1 MRRGT
6 WATLLTGAALAVS
19 SGLAMATPESLLP
32 PGFGQPAPAPSPAP
46 APAPSAQPAQPAPRP
61 SPRVSAPAPTS
72 SAVVQPLPRT
82 GTAVT
87 PPPPAAIGIPTL
99 EGGRL
104 PSVREL
110 ERMSDAEFDALFGL
124 APQYDIPPG
133 ARRALRQVGV
143 IAEGEGGFGPY
154 ALAGQPAALVRAA
167 LIGTQG
173 PLVSRW
179 GHILLRRTLA
189 SRMDA
194 PQGMDPVAFAAL
206 RADLLNRLGEPAA
219 ARALV
224 QDVESA
230 AYSPGLGA
238 VALNAY
244 LGTGDILGICP
255 VMGVHGTLR
264 DDAPWLMA
272 RHICDAH
279 AGETQEADRAL
290 RRMLNGDDAQP
301 FDVRLAQR
309 YAGAAGNGRRS
320 VTVEWDNVE
329 ALDPWRLGLART
341 LGIEVPDGLLSGAPA
356 GLRMADVHIP
366 ATPLAARI
374 AAAERAGA
382 AGVLSS
388 AAMVDLWSQ
397 AFDEPAIEGAPRDRA
412 QALRL
417 AYVARQ
423 PSDRVAAMRQLW
435 TGSDPYAGQVLT
447 AYAAARLPVL
457 ASAADEAP
465 QLIGAMLSAGLD
477 RNAARWAAVVPDGSL
492 GWALLAVGTPG
503 ASGVDEGALGD
514 FIGDDN
520 SSEGRK
526 GRFLVAGLAG
536 LGRLDEGTAQGLLS
550 DMGTSLRL
558 QSGWSRRIDAAAQYR
573 NAALVALLAGL
584 GMQGDGWDRMTA
596 RQLFHIVR
604 ALSQVGLEPEAR
616 MIAAEAVA
624 RA

>member
-1 MRRGT
+1 M
-6 WATLLTGAALAVS
+6 AA
-19 SGLAMATPESLLP
+19 PESLLP
-32 PGFGQPAPAPSPAP
+32 PGFGQPAPSPAPTPAP
-46 APAPSAQPAQPAPRP
+46 APATAPAPAPAARPAQPAPRP
-61 SPRVSAPAPTS
+61 FVRAPAPDAS
-72 SAVVQPLPRT
+72 PVVQPLPGA
-82 GTAVT
+82 GTT
-87 PPPPAAIGIPTL
+87 PPPPPAAIGIPTL
-99 EGGRL
+99 AGGRL

-110 ERMSDAEFDALFGL
+110 EAMSDAEFDALFGL

-133 ARRALRQVGV
+133 ARRALQRVGV
-143 IAEGEGGFGPY
+143 ISQDEGGFGPA
-154 ALAGQPAALVRAA
+154 ALAGQPAGLVRAA

-194 PQGMDPVAFAAL
+194 PRGMDPVAFAAL
-206 RADLLNRLGEPAA
+206 RADLLNRLGEPAV

-224 QDVESA
+224 QDIESA
-230 AYSPGLGA
+230 SYSPGLGA
-238 VALNAY
+238 VALSAY

-255 VMGVHGTLR
+255 VMGVQGTLR
-264 DDAPWLMA
+264 EDARWLMA

-279 AGETQEADRAL
+279 SGETRDADRAL
-290 RRMLNGDDAQP
+290 RRMLNSDDTRP

-309 YAGAAGNGRRS
+309 YAGAAGSGRRS
-320 VTVEWDNVE
+320 VTIEWDDVDT
-329 ALDPWRLGLART
+329 LDPWRLGFARA
-341 LGIEVPDGLLSGAPA
+341 LGIEVPDGLIAGAPA
-356 GLRMADVHIP
+356 YLAMADVHIP
-366 ATPLAARI
+366 ATPLGRRI
-374 AAAERAGA
+374 AAADRAGA

-388 AAMVDLWSQ
+388 KAMVDLLSQ
-397 AFDEPAIEGAPRDRA
+397 AFDESGLEGASRERA
-412 QALRL
+412 QNLRL
-417 AYVARQ
+417 AYIARQ
-423 PSDRVAAMRQLW
+423 PGDRVAAMRQLW
-435 TGSDPYAGQVLT
+435 GGTDPYAGQVLT

-457 ASAADEAP
+457 STAVAEAP
-465 QLIGAMLSAGLD
+465 QLIGAMLAAGLD
-477 RNAARWAAVVPDGSL
+477 RNAARWASVVPEGSL

-503 ASGVDEGALGD
+503 AGEADEGALDD
-514 FIGDDN
+514 FIGDDG

-558 QSGWSRRIDAAAQYR
+558 QSAWSRRIDAAAQYN
-573 NAALVALLAGL
+573 NAALVALLAGV